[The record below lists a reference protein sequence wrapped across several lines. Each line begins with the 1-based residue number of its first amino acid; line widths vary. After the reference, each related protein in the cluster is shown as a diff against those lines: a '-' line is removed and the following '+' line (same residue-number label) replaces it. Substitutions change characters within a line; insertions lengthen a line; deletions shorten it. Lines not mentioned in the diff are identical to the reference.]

1 MSPNNEVLKFL
12 KTKERLRYRLYP
24 LRQPFFCF
32 FSALPL
38 FTAGSDSQKAGA
50 TCATA
55 EKSAT
60 QPVNAGNAAIAGTV
74 GALSDYCGTTEYNA
88 EKRRRKGEEK
98 SAAAKKGATAEKGG
112 AQPVNAGNA
121 AFSGT
126 AAQTKN
132 TTAEKAVPPSA
143 VREVF

>member
-74 GALSDYCGTTEYNA
+74 GAPSDYCGTTEYNA
-88 EKRRRKGEEK
+88 EKKGEEK
-98 SAAAKKGATAEKGG
+98 SAAA
-112 AQPVNAGNA
+112 
-121 AFSGT
+121 S
-126 AAQTKN
+126 
-132 TTAEKAVPPSA
+132 
-143 VREVF
+143 